1 MLPPFVVSAQPWRW
15 GQHTVQTFFNHYPVN
30 VVSHPRRL
38 GFLSLQ
44 VWEPKILQT
53 MNLLP
58 SRTSCCKEFRWY
70 ILFLNIL
77 VVHYLQI
84 MLTVARVIVVIAYCD
99 VCQFLII
106 LQATVSAVT
115 VQFSTLNQT
124 AIFMDTWQLHQ
135 VTSVVHLELK

>member
-1 MLPPFVVSAQPWRW
+1 
-15 GQHTVQTFFNHYPVN
+15 
-30 VVSHPRRL
+30 
-38 GFLSLQ
+38 
-44 VWEPKILQT
+44 

-77 VVHYLQI
+77 AVCYLQI

-106 LQATVSAVT
+106 LQAAVSAVT
-115 VQFSTLNQT
+115 VQLLTLNQT

-135 VTSVVHLELK
+135 VTSVVHLKLK